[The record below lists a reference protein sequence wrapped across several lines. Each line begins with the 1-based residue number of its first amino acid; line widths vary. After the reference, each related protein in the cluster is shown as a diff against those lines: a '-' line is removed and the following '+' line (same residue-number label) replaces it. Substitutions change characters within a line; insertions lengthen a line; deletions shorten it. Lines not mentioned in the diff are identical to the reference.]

1 MTNSTPNTAAPLVVI
16 AAGGT
21 GGHMFPA
28 QSFATEMIK
37 RGWRVG
43 LVTDDRG
50 LRYAE
55 NFPAEWIEQ
64 VKAATIGS
72 KRPDKLLVSALKIR
86 SGISA
91 AKRHMK
97 KVKPDLVAGF
107 GGYPSFPSLSAAKAL
122 KVPIIIHEQN
132 AVLGR
137 VNRLFAK
144 SAVTVASGFGRLDKM
159 PPQANARRIEVGN
172 PVRES
177 ILEVRAVPY
186 PSLEVGKVNLL
197 VTGGSQ
203 GAKMFGEIVPAAIKI
218 LPDAIRNNLHLV
230 QQVRED
236 QISSVQE
243 IYDDAGV
250 SCELASFFSDMDKR
264 LAATHLVIARSGA
277 GTVTEL
283 CVAGRPAI
291 LIPLGIAMDD
301 HQRANAESLEA
312 GGGAEI
318 ILEKEFNPTSLAHVL
333 EELLGPN
340 GDLALR
346 ASAARE
352 LGPLTA
358 AQELADIAINAANL
372 SKGYVVFCP
381 NTDTRPT

>member
-1 MTNSTPNTAAPLVVI
+1 MTSASSNASGPLVII

-28 QSFATEMIK
+28 QSFAEEMIK

-50 LRYAE
+50 MRYAK

-72 KRPDKLLVSALKIR
+72 KRPDKMIAAALKIKA
-86 SGISA
+86 GISA
-91 AKRHMK
+91 AKKQMK
-97 KVKPDLVAGF
+97 QVQPALVAGF

-122 KVPIIIHEQN
+122 KIPIIIHEQN

-144 SAVTVASGFGRLDKM
+144 NAVTVASGFGRLDKI
-159 PPQANARRIEVGN
+159 PAEAEGHRVEVGN
-172 PVRES
+172 PVREP
-177 ILEVRAVPY
+177 ILAVRDLPY
-186 PSLEVGKVNLL
+186 PTIDEDSTISLL

-203 GAKMFGEIVPAAIKI
+203 GAKMFGEIVPAAIQQ
-218 LPDAIRNNLHLV
+218 LPDALKSKLHLV

-236 QISSVQE
+236 QLETVQN
-243 IYDDAGV
+243 IYLEAGV
-250 SCELASFFSDMDKR
+250 TCELATFFSDMDKR
-264 LAATHLVIARSGA
+264 LANAHLVIARSGA

-283 CVAGRPAI
+283 CVAGRPSI

-312 GGGAEI
+312 GGGAEV
-318 ILEKEFNPTSLAHVL
+318 ILEKDFAPEALAKVL

-340 GDLALR
+340 GDLELR
-346 ASAARE
+346 AAAAKS

-358 AQELADIAINAANL
+358 AEELADIAIKAANL
-372 SKGYVVFCP
+372 
-381 NTDTRPT
+381 

>member
-1 MTNSTPNTAAPLVVI
+1 MTKISSNDSAPLVIV

-28 QSFATEMIK
+28 QAFAEEMVK

-50 LRYAE
+50 MRYVE

-72 KRPDKLLVSALKIR
+72 KRPDKLLVAAFKIR
-86 SGISA
+86 AGISA
-91 AKRHMK
+91 AKKHMK
-97 KVKPDLVAGF
+97 KVKPALVAGF

-122 KVPIIIHEQN
+122 RVPIIIHEQN

-137 VNRLFAK
+137 VNRVFANT
-144 SAVTVASGFGRLDKM
+144 AVTVASGFGRLDKI
-159 PPQANARRIEVGN
+159 PANAEGHRVEVGN
-172 PVRES
+172 PVRAP
-177 ILEVRAVPY
+177 ILAVRNVPY
-186 PSLEVGKVNLL
+186 PEVGQDTKINLL

-203 GAKMFGEIVPAAIKI
+203 GAKMFGEIVPAAIGL
-218 LPDAIRNNLHLV
+218 LPEELRSKLHMV

-236 QISSVQE
+236 QIEGVQA
-243 IYDDAGV
+243 IYDQTGV
-250 SCELASFFSDMDKR
+250 TCELKPFFSDMDQR

-283 CVAGRPAI
+283 SVAGRPAI

-312 GGGAEI
+312 GGGADV
-318 ILEKEFNPTSLAHVL
+318 ILEKDFTADTLARVL
-333 EELLGPN
+333 EEALGAEEE
-340 GDLALR
+340 LQLR
-346 ASAARE
+346 AAAAKA

-358 AQELADIAINAANL
+358 TKELADIAIKAANL
-372 SKGYVVFCP
+372 
-381 NTDTRPT
+381 

>member
-1 MTNSTPNTAAPLVVI
+1 MTNSPSNASGPLVII

-28 QSFATEMIK
+28 QSFAAEMVK

-50 LRYAE
+50 MKYVE

-72 KRPDKLLVSALKIR
+72 KRPDKLIASALKIR
-86 SGISA
+86 AGISA
-91 AKRHMK
+91 AKKHMK
-97 KVKPDLVAGF
+97 QVKPALVAGF

-122 KVPIIIHEQN
+122 NVPIIIHEQN

-144 SAVTVASGFGRLDKM
+144 TAVTVASGFGRLD
-159 PPQANARRIEVGN
+159 RIAVEAEGHRVEVGN
-172 PVRES
+172 PVRAP
-177 ILEVRAVPY
+177 ILAVRDLPY
-186 PSLEVGKVNLL
+186 PSLDADTKISLL

-203 GAKMFGEIVPAAIKI
+203 GAKMFGEIVPAAIQLLPESLRIKI
-218 LPDAIRNNLHLV
+218 HMV

-236 QISSVQE
+236 QIPSVQA
-243 IYDDAGV
+243 IYDEAGV
-250 SCELASFFSDMDKR
+250 SCELAAFFSDMDKR

-283 CVAGRPAI
+283 CVAGRPAV

-312 GGGAEI
+312 GGGAEV
-318 ILEKEFNPTSLAHVL
+318 ILEKEFTPSALAHVL
-333 EELLGPN
+333 EELLGPS
-340 GDLALR
+340 GDLELR
-346 ASAARE
+346 AAAAKA

-358 AQELADIAINAANL
+358 AEELAEIAINAANL
-372 SKGYVVFCP
+372 
-381 NTDTRPT
+381 

>member
-1 MTNSTPNTAAPLVVI
+1 MTNLPSNDASPLVII

-28 QSFATEMIK
+28 QAFATEMVK

-50 LRYAE
+50 MKYVE

-72 KRPDKLLVSALKIR
+72 KRPDKLIVSALKIKA
-86 SGISA
+86 GIGA
-91 AKRHMK
+91 AKKHMK
-97 KVKPDLVAGF
+97 RVKPALVAGF

-122 KVPIIIHEQN
+122 HVPIIIHEQN

-144 SAVTVASGFGRLDKM
+144 HAVTVASGFGRLDRIPKE
-159 PPQANARRIEVGN
+159 AESHRIEVGN
-172 PVRES
+172 PVRAP
-177 ILEVRAVPY
+177 ILAIRDLPY
-186 PSLEVGKVNLL
+186 PAVTADTKINLL

-203 GAKMFGEIVPAAIKI
+203 GAKMFGEVVPAAIEQ
-218 LPDAIRNNLHLV
+218 LPESLRSHLHMV

-236 QISSVQE
+236 QIPNVQA
-243 IYDDAGV
+243 IYDAAGV
-250 SCELASFFSDMDKR
+250 TCELAPFFNDMDQR
-264 LAATHLVIARSGA
+264 LAVTHLVIARSGA

-312 GGGAEI
+312 GGGAEV
-318 ILEKEFNPTSLAHVL
+318 ILEKEFTKSALAHVL
-333 EELLGPN
+333 EELLGPG
-340 GDLALR
+340 GDLELR
-346 ASAARE
+346 AAAAKA

-358 AQELADIAINAANL
+358 AEELADIAIKAANL
-372 SKGYVVFCP
+372 
-381 NTDTRPT
+381 

>member
-1 MTNSTPNTAAPLVVI
+1 MKNVTSNADAPLVII

-28 QSFATEMIK
+28 QSFAEEMIK

-50 LRYAE
+50 LRYVD

-72 KRPDKLLVSALKIR
+72 KRPDKLLMSALKIR
-86 SGISA
+86 AGISA
-91 AKRHMK
+91 AKKHMK
-97 KVKPDLVAGF
+97 QVKPDLVAGF

-137 VNRLFAK
+137 VNRVFAK
-144 SAVTVASGFGRLDKM
+144 SAVTIASGFGRLDKI
-159 PPQANARRIEVGN
+159 PPQANAHRIEVGN
-172 PVRES
+172 PVRAP
-177 ILEVRAVPY
+177 ILAVRDVPY
-186 PSLEVGKVNLL
+186 PSLESGKVNVL

-203 GAKMFGEIVPAAIKI
+203 GAKMFGEVVPAAIEK
-218 LPDAIRNNLHLV
+218 LPELIRRNLHMV

-236 QISSVQE
+236 QISSVQA
-243 IYDDAGV
+243 IYAEAGV
-250 SCELASFFSDMDKR
+250 SCELAPFFTDMDKR

-312 GGGAEI
+312 GGGAEV

-333 EELLGPN
+333 EEMLGPH

-346 ASAARE
+346 AAAARE

-358 AQELADIAINAANL
+358 AQELADIAIKAANI
-372 SKGYVVFCP
+372 
-381 NTDTRPT
+381 